1 MSLELY
7 VRQLVEDLQ
16 ALTKPEQTW
25 QELFGNN
32 DKNPESIGEL
42 FPQDSEETK
51 ETEYDFEDV
60 ERYLSGD
67 FEVSIS
73 SICKLEKEHF
83 PAPELL
89 TDKQIEL
96 INMAF
101 IKLMQSNNIS
111 FDFPEKLP
119 EIVKYDLIRNG
130 LEEKVYCSKDG
141 FTTVEF
147 CSYEKE
153 ECLYAKAGFCDC
165 KDYLI

>member
-7 VRQLVEDLQ
+7 VSQMVEDLE

-25 QELFGNN
+25 QEVFGDN
-32 DKNPESIGEL
+32 DRNPDSIDEL
-42 FPQDSEETK
+42 FPQDSKESN
-51 ETEYDFEDV
+51 ETEYNFEDV

-89 TDKQIEL
+89 NTQQIQMV
-96 INMAF
+96 NTAF
-101 IKLMQSNNIS
+101 IKMMQSNNIS
-111 FDFPEKLP
+111 FDFPDRLP

-147 CSYEKE
+147 CNYEKT
-153 ECLYAKAGFCDC
+153 ECPYAKAGFCDC